1 MGAQKELLPSRG
13 LRNRGKGVFSH
24 MLCSLFQ
31 SYKSVKA
38 FLPHQGWNEREGLTE
53 VIFQTLLTVRLR
65 IPKLW
70 AKIELL
76 EKTSPPILTSSWP
89 REFYN
94 CDSGNFTT
102 LKETDSQVCCA
113 AKILW
118 EKARKES
125 SDLPRASLSSNSGY
139 WVLPKAWFNLQ
150 GLRFQTLVY
159 LSFRAGTQVLKA
171 LKSKKRLIEFN

>member
-13 LRNRGKGVFSH
+13 LRNRGKGFSH
-24 MLCSLFQ
+24 ICCVPS
-31 SYKSVKA
+31 SSPTVKA
-38 FLPHQGWNEREGLTE
+38 FLPHQGWNEREGLRE

-76 EKTSPPILTSSWP
+76 ENTSPPILTSSWP

-102 LKETDSQVCCA
+102 LKETDSQVCCTV
-113 AKILW
+113 KILW
-118 EKARKES
+118 EKARKDS

-171 LKSKKRLIEFN
+171 LKSKILLIDFN

>member
-102 LKETDSQVCCA
+102 LKETDSQCA
-113 AKILW
+113 VLLKYF
-118 EKARKES
+118 EKRQEK
-125 SDLPRASLSSNSGY
+125 SLLIYLG
-139 WVLPKAWFNLQ
+139 LHCLQ
-150 GLRFQTLVY
+150 IWAIGCFQRHDSIFRVGDSRPWYIY
-159 LSFRAGTQVLKA
+159 LSELAHR
-171 LKSKKRLIEFN
+171 S